1 MDAISEVATNS
12 IYQYLVE
19 QIESCITA
27 ADRTKFIVIDAGVQR
42 TGTDLPSDY
51 VFYDINEGAPQKH
64 TLAPMVY
71 KRPVDIVVEI
81 VSSTENL
88 NNARSIRTALENLFL
103 HDFSQY
109 SIIVGEM
116 IGKRTTLQQGYMHTI
131 AIPLDYIYTR
141 G

>member
-1 MDAISEVATNS
+1 MDAISSIVTDS

-19 QIESCITA
+19 QIESTITA
-27 ADRTKFIVIDAGVQR
+27 VDRQVFTVIDAGVQR
-42 TGTDLPSDY
+42 TGTDMPPNY
-51 VFYDINEGAPQKH
+51 VFYDVSEGSPQKH

-81 VSSTENL
+81 MSSTEQL
-88 NNARSIRTALENLFL
+88 NHARKIRTAIENLFL

-116 IGKRTTLQQGYMHTI
+116 VGKRTTLEQGYMHTI